1 MQVLEETNCQRFLRL
16 IRDEDRERLEV
27 GKMSTTSSSSSE
39 DSAVALAAAR
49 RRASSSSE
57 ASSVASVKM
66 SKLRQDTK
74 ESFSNEPVVSLQLD
88 PAPSPK

>member
-1 MQVLEETNCQRFLRL
+1 MFL

-57 ASSVASVKM
+57 TSSVASVKL

-74 ESFSNEPVVSLQLD
+74 EYTNNESAINLQLD
-88 PAPSPK
+88 PAPAVPSPRYLHRYFH